1 MNPFVFVLPISII
14 CCFTARWLRVQT
26 GRTSLWHHVRNILSP
41 GKQLLQPRS
50 KPWRFSTNVCPSS
63 ARVFESQCRC
73 SFSRSFHGSWA
84 LYVGYFECKHKRW
97 RYRNSDGMWM
107 SSGPAAR
114 KSHWQADQ
122 RVYECFRKAFK
133 WWRPSEAVHSLMI
146 GVCEH
151 LSCQWNHIRPIN
163 AVSAVRDVYRCD
175 LSPFS
180 SLSSNCIRGRSEAS
194 IYLKDCDLLNIRQQ
208 PTRPFNKTQRCSWR
222 LFSRAG
228 WKI

>member
-1 MNPFVFVLPISII
+1 MSETFCPQANSSSSRDRSHEGFPETFVRLQLV
-14 CCFTARWLRVQT
+14 
-26 GRTSLWHHVRNILSP
+26 SLWVSADAVFQGLFMEVELYMWVILSVNTRDE
-41 GKQLLQPRS
+41 GIETLM
-50 KPWRFSTNVCPSS
+50 VC
-63 ARVFESQCRC
+63 
-73 SFSRSFHGSWA
+73 
-84 LYVGYFECKHKRW
+84 ECQT
-97 RYRNSDGMWM
+97 
-107 SSGPAAR
+107 GPAAR

-175 LSPFS
+175 LSPCG
-180 SLSSNCIRGRSEAS
+180 SLSSNCIRGWSEAS
-194 IYLKDCDLLNIRQQ
+194 IYLKDCELLNIRQQ